1 MHPQLI
7 FVLWSEQKPC
17 YKKEKKK
24 HQLTKPNKPQKNTK

>member
-17 YKKEKKK
+17 YKKEKKTPAN
-24 HQLTKPNKPQKNTK
+24 QAQ

>member
-24 HQLTKPNKPQKNTK
+24 TPANQAQ